1 MKIKLYI
8 FFIFL
13 FIGSTVLA
21 QSRIKISGK
30 VIDADN
36 QGLELVNVR
45 IGGTTQG
52 TLTDLKGRSLL
63 KIR

>member
-1 MKIKLYI
+1 MKFMKIKLYI

-13 FIGSTVLA
+13 FIGSTVIA

-36 QGLELVNVR
+36 QGLDLVNVR
-45 IGGTTQG
+45 IGGTTQ
-52 TLTDLKGRSLL
+52 
-63 KIR
+63 

>member
-45 IGGTTQG
+45 IGGTT
-52 TLTDLKGRSLL
+52 TPLASRM
-63 KIR
+63 KIWPW